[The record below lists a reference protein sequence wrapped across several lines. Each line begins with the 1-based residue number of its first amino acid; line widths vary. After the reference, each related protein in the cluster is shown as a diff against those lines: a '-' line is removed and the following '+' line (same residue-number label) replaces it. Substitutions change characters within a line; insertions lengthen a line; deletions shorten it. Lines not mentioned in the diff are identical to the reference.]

1 MLISDLIGPDDEY
14 CGQVSYDWCKAGHNL
29 VHPDDDYWCQVSCDW
44 RSTMLSSDW
53 SAGAEVAEAAP
64 EHSLLILRVGG
75 DLGPGGHPSKVEI
88 DCIVD
93 IRWPTVTYSL
103 FKLLILHE
111 AGLMESH
118 HGLIFKCISASRN
131 QSLDN

>member
-1 MLISDLIGPDDEY
+1 M
-14 CGQVSYDWCKAGHNL
+14 SYDWCKAGYHL

-75 DLGPGGHPSKVEI
+75 DLGPGGHTSKVG
-88 DCIVD
+88 D
-93 IRWPTVTYSL
+93 IRY
-103 FKLLILHE
+103 KMANCHILTFQT
-111 AGLMESH
+111 SH
-118 HGLIFKCISASRN
+118 SS
-131 QSLDN
+131 

>member
-1 MLISDLIGPDDEY
+1 MRKLVRITSAKRQGV
-14 CGQVSYDWCKAGHNL
+14 CGQVSYDWCKAGYHL

-75 DLGPGGHPSKVEI
+75 DLGPDGHTSKVGDREI
-88 DCIVD
+88 V
-93 IRWPTVTYSL
+93 L
-103 FKLLILHE
+103 
-111 AGLMESH
+111 
-118 HGLIFKCISASRN
+118 
-131 QSLDN
+131 